1 MIAVD
6 TSVWISALRDP
17 RSADAG
23 TLRQLLDADQVVLP
37 VSVRSELLM
46 GVTGATRKQ
55 LAERLSALPILQTTD
70 ETWQTL
76 DTWTDKAVKNG
87 LAFSLGDL
95 IVGILAADIG
105 ALVWSLDKD
114 FERMEKLKLIQLYG

>member
-1 MIAVD
+1 
-6 TSVWISALRDP
+6 
-17 RSADAG
+17 
-23 TLRQLLDADQVVLP
+23 
-37 VSVRSELLM
+37 
-46 GVTGATRKQ
+46 
-55 LAERLSALPILQTTD
+55 LPILQTTD

-76 DTWTDKAVKNG
+76 DTWTDKAVRNG